1 MVLGNKKAAELE
13 LIERIKRKLML
24 PINDEQI
31 IRDIL
36 NKIVV
41 QPDKTANIPKKRLLI
56 TKPVAVLKQELKPL
70 KITLLASFPP
80 SFPPTFK
87 TPGNI
92 NQVSS
97 HAKC

>member
-13 LIERIKRKLML
+13 LIIRIKRKFML
-24 PINDEQI
+24 PINDEQRI
-31 IRDIL
+31 LDIL
-36 NKIVV
+36 NKILL
-41 QPDKTANIPKKRLLI
+41 QPDKTANIQKKRLLI

-70 KITLLASFPP
+70 KITLLAT
-80 SFPPTFK
+80 FPPTFK

-97 HAKC
+97 HTKW